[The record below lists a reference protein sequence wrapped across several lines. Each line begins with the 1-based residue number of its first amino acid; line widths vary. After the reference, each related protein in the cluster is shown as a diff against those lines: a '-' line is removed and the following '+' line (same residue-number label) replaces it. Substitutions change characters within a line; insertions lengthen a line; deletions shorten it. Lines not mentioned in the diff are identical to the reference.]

1 MRISARTVLQGKV
14 KFIKDGAVMTEV
26 IVTLAGGQDVV
37 AIITKASSDSLRLSQ
52 GKDVSV
58 VVKSTD
64 VMIMS
69 D

>member
-1 MRISARTVLQGKV
+1 MRISARNALQGKV
-14 KFIKDGAVMTEV
+14 KSIKDGAVMTEV
-26 IVTLAGGQDVV
+26 IVTLTGGQDVV
-37 AIITKASSDSLRLSQ
+37 AIITKASSDSLGLSQ
-52 GKDVSV
+52 GKDVYV